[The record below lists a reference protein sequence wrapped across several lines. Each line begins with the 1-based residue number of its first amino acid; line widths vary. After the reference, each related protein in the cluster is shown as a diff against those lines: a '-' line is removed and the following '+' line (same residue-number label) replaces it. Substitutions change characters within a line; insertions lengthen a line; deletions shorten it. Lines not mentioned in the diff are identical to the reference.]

1 MFCYCFKKFYLSLQA
16 DFKIRAAIHTY
27 YKIFSDLERV
37 CEISQSTTSL
47 ENLKMQTEI
56 FRAQYDK
63 SGVCHCEQVARL
75 AWQSMIASCKKAFLA
90 ICACGLPQILDSSSI

>member
-1 MFCYCFKKFYLSLQA
+1 MFCYCFKKFYLSLRA
-16 DFKIRAAIHTY
+16 DLKIRVAIHTY

-37 CEISQSTTSL
+37 CEVSQSTDFL

-75 AWQSMIASCKKAFLA
+75 AWQSIIKKLQKSVIWQFVRVD
-90 ICACGLPQILDSSSI
+90 CHKY